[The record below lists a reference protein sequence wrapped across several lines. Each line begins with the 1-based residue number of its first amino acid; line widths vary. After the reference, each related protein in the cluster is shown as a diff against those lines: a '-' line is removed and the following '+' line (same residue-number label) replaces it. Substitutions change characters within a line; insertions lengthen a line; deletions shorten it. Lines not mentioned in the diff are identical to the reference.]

1 LPHYIC
7 TKAEG
12 ELKAG
17 KLDAAEAD
25 GNEALTV
32 AVSVGNKRAAAGAQI
47 LLADINAA
55 RGQQSEGEVRLQ
67 EAAANYRT
75 LGAKAELGDTYM
87 RLSKLAA
94 ARGDARGAQKYSDLA
109 YKATR
114 NTSGLVER

>member
-1 LPHYIC
+1 
-7 TKAEG
+7 
-12 ELKAG
+12 
-17 KLDAAEAD
+17 
-25 GNEALTV
+25 
-32 AVSVGNKRAAAGAQI
+32 
-47 LLADINAA
+47 
-55 RGQQSEGEVRLQ
+55 LQ